1 MKKIQLIAIA
11 VSISLVSCAQKGG
24 KNAIPEVVK
33 EAFKTSHPGVTKA
46 HWEQEDQNFEVSFM
60 NNKQEQSMV
69 YDASGK
75 LLETEV
81 EIAMTDLPQAVKD
94 AVANDFPNARV
105 KETAKITDAAGKIV
119 YEVEIKNQDYLFN
132 ADGTKVTN

>member
-1 MKKIQLIAIA
+1 MKKIQLLLVTA
-11 VSISLVSCAQKGG
+11 SISLVSCAQKGG
-24 KNAIPEVVK
+24 ENAIPEVVK
-33 EAFKTSHPGVTKA
+33 EAFKTRHPSVTKA

-105 KETAKITDAAGKIV
+105 KETAKITDAAGKTM
-119 YEVEIKNQDYLFN
+119 YEVEIKGNDYLFN
-132 ADGTKVTN
+132 ADGTKVSK

>member
-1 MKKIQLIAIA
+1 MKKIQLLLVAT
-11 VSISLVSCAQKGG
+11 SISLASCAQKGS

-33 EAFKTSHPGVTKA
+33 EAFKTSHPSVTKA

-60 NNKQEQSMV
+60 NNNHEQSMV

-105 KETAKITDAAGKIV
+105 KETAKITDAAGKTM

-132 ADGTKVTN
+132 VDGTKVSN